1 MGRQHGPW
9 KIQGTTRTYHNPFLE
24 VHEDQ
29 VTQPDGQPGL
39 YATITMSPGVAV
51 LAVDDAGYT
60 HLTRQFRYALGYES
74 LEVVSGATE
83 ADETPLEAARRE
95 LAEELGITAGAW
107 TYLGRVDPDTAKLR
121 SPVWLFLAES
131 LTFTE
136 ADQEG
141 TETILSV
148 KLPLAEVVQ
157 QVLLSGIT
165 HAPSCVLILKAGV
178 AGTRLGYGGA
188 VGPRR

>member
-9 KIQGTTRTYHNPFLE
+9 TIQGTTRTYHNPFLE

-51 LAVDDAGYT
+51 LAIDDAGYA
-60 HLTRQFRYALGYES
+60 HLTRQFRYALGSES
-74 LEVVSGATE
+74 VEVVSGATD
-83 ADETPLEAARRE
+83 AGETPLQAARRE
-95 LAEELGITAGAW
+95 LAEELGITAGVW
-107 TYLGRVDPDTAKLR
+107 TPLGQVDPDTAKLR
-121 SPVWLFLAES
+121 SPVWLFLAER

-136 ADQEG
+136 ADQEE

-148 KLPLAEVVQ
+148 RLPFAEAVQ
-157 QVLLSGIT
+157 QVLWSGIT
-165 HAPSCVLILKAGV
+165 HAPSCVLILKACV
-178 AGTRLGYGGA
+178 ARPMLG
-188 VGPRR
+188 

>member
-1 MGRQHGPW
+1 MGRRHGPW
-9 KIQGTTRTYHNPFLE
+9 TIQGTTRTYHNSFLA

-51 LAVDDAGYT
+51 LAVDDAGYA

-83 ADETPLEAARRE
+83 ADEAPLEAAGRE
-95 LAEELGITAGAW
+95 LGEELGIVAGAW
-107 TYLGRVDPDTAKLR
+107 TALGRVDPDTAKLR
-121 SPVWLFLAES
+121 SPVWLFLAER

-136 ADQEG
+136 AIPEG
-141 TETILSV
+141 TEAIQSV
-148 KLPLAEVVQ
+148 KLPFGEAVR

-165 HAPSCVLILKAGV
+165 HAPSCVLILKARV
-178 AGTRLGYGGA
+178 ARPSLG
-188 VGPRR
+188 